1 MGYLRCIWIII
12 NSNFVILVHFIYMIL
27 LSPLFYFGGKNGKNW
42 YYKIEETFYEWI
54 LYILDFTI
62 SSLDFK
68 IVESGDNLKYCIQE
82 DQNILFMPNHQSVA
96 DVLICI
102 TVLLMYPGYARKIMW
117 VIGKNERFS
126 NYGLMSWLHDDCF
139 LDTRKTNPRKSL
151 EDLTKHLK
159 QIFQRRDRKCI
170 ILFPEGGFLSKK
182 KSSSSLY
189 AMKNKLPM
197 LCHVAYPKIGALQ
210 TILDTLY
217 NDVTEKENMSP
228 SVLKA
233 NVHEVCIY

>member
-1 MGYLRCIWIII
+1 MGYLRCTWIII
-12 NSNFVILVHFIYMIL
+12 NSTFVILVHFIYMIL
-27 LSPLFYFGGKNGKNW
+27 LWPLFYFGGKNGKNW
-42 YYKIEETFYEWI
+42 HNKIEEIFYEWI

-68 IVESGDNLKYCIQE
+68 IIESGDNLKYCIQE
-82 DQNILFMPNHQSVA
+82 NQNILFMPNHQSVA

-102 TVLLMYPGYARKIMW
+102 AVLLMYPGYARKIMW
-117 VIGKNERFS
+117 VIGKNERFT

-139 LDTRKTNPRKSL
+139 LDTSKTNRIKSL
-151 EDLTKHLK
+151 EDLKKHFK
-159 QIFQRRDRKCI
+159 QTFQRRDRKCI
-170 ILFPEGGFLSKK
+170 IVFPEGGFLSKR

-197 LCHVAYPKIGALQ
+197 LRHVAYPKIGALQ

-217 NDVTEKENMSP
+217 NDVKEKENNSTIL
-228 SVLKA
+228 LKA
-233 NVHEVCIY
+233 NFDEVRIY

>member
-1 MGYLRCIWIII
+1 MGYLRCAWIII

-27 LSPLFYFGGKNGKNW
+27 LTPLFYFGGRNGKSF
-42 YYKIEETFYEWI
+42 YYKIEEIFYEWI
-54 LYILDFTI
+54 LCILDFTI

-68 IVESGDNLKYCIQE
+68 IIESGDNLKYCIQE
-82 DQNILFMPNHQSVA
+82 DQNIVFMPNHQSVA

-102 TVLLMYPGYARKIMW
+102 AVLLMYPGYVRKIMW
-117 VIGKNERFS
+117 VIGKNERLS

-139 LDTRKTNPRKSL
+139 LDTSKTNPMQSL
-151 EDLTKHLK
+151 EYLKKHFK
-159 QIFQRRDRKCI
+159 QTFLRRDRKCI

-182 KSSSSLY
+182 KSASSLY

-197 LCHVAYPKIGALQ
+197 LRHVAYPKIGALQ

-217 NDVTEKENMSP
+217 NDVNEKEYNCIR
-228 SVLKA
+228 LLRG
-233 NVHEVCIY
+233 NLDEVRIY